1 MRAQD
6 ARRRKRP
13 IATYLSAPAILCL
26 ATENH
31 AACPA
36 DPPTRLGQTSGA
48 GSMGTRVALG
58 PTREFQASS
67 KLVGCVASRP
77 AGAGAR
83 DGADMLVPAKC
94 SAGTSVRGT
103 ARRRGHRRIT

>member
-1 MRAQD
+1 
-6 ARRRKRP
+6 
-13 IATYLSAPAILCL
+13 
-26 ATENH
+26 
-31 AACPA
+31 
-36 DPPTRLGQTSGA
+36 
-48 GSMGTRVALG
+48 MGTRAALALG

-67 KLVGCVASRP
+67 KLVVGVASRL